1 MATQTA
7 IQTSTRAG
15 RARPSPVVYKKTTLK
30 GDYMKCPANAIVVG
44 TVGPNKGK
52 LLLAC
57 GILNMIVVLDPDT
70 GKIIREYGKQYDIQ
84 GALDDVREGP
94 DGTLYFT
101 HLGAASIG
109 YIRPDDTYGQI
120 PIKPSGNSL
129 CITRDG
135 KWLYYGLCILDDE
148 LWRVELED
156 GLPKKGAK
164 HELVEQN
171 PGWANSM
178 VEGADGYIYSPS
190 NMYGEIRRIN
200 PETKEITVIATNT
213 EFPSSCKV
221 NDATGV
227 IYVSE
232 FHLGYISRIDPRI
245 KDPRKNKRV
254 LSVAAPSTDNV
265 AVMSGPTPRLFGTTF
280 IEDWIYEVYENG
292 DPIRTIVRGGI
303 PPFQIQVIKGAN
315 GGDRIFITDLG
326 RVREYFPIENRYS
339 TIAHGNF
346 WQYAQD
352 KAFDKGF
359 QRYDKDR
366 INWTAS
372 FEDRLT
378 IPFHKTLQPT
388 SEGHLIVAGGM
399 FENFGNRIAVLNIDT
414 GEALR
419 IVKDLDHVQDAIMVG
434 KDIYMMEGTAK
445 EFPIAARIT
454 RITPDD
460 KRETVFT
467 GKDFVAFARS
477 DDAAFAADVGADT
490 IYQVVKDGKWIAQP
504 IEVVS
509 GLNGP
514 QGMTIGNDGNLLV
527 MEKNEGL
534 GRMLKVDLK
543 TKEITVLAD
552 ALGVDP
558 KLDKRNWQVATPHA
572 AVAQTSDGT
581 IYFTE
586 PGVTE
591 FSMLRAQ

>member
-1 MATQTA
+1 MA
-7 IQTSTRAG
+7 IQTSTKAARALNLK
-15 RARPSPVVYKKTTLK
+15 PSPVVYKKTTLK
-30 GDYMKCPANAIVVG
+30 SDYMKCPANAIVVG

-57 GILNMIVVLDPDT
+57 GILNMIIVLDPDT
-70 GKIIREYGKQYDIQ
+70 GKVIREYGQEYDTQ
-84 GALDDVREGP
+84 GGLDDVREGP

-101 HLGAASIG
+101 HLGADFLG
-109 YIRPDDTYGQI
+109 YIRPDGTHGKI
-120 PIKPSGNSL
+120 PVKPSSNSIV
-129 CITRDG
+129 ITRDG

-178 VEGADGYIYSPS
+178 IEGADGYIYSPI

-200 PETKEITVIATNT
+200 PETKEITVIATNV

-227 IYVSE
+227 VYVSE

-254 LSVAAPSTDNV
+254 LSVTAPTTDNV
-265 AVMSGPTPRLFGTTF
+265 GVMSGPQPRLFGTTF
-280 IEDWIYEVYENG
+280 CDDWIYEVYETG
-292 DPIRTIVRGGI
+292 DPLRTITKGGLL
-303 PPFQIQVIKGAN
+303 PSQIHVMKGAN
-315 GGDRIFITDLG
+315 GDRIFVRDVG
-326 RVREYFPIENRYS
+326 RVREYFPIGDRYS
-339 TIAHGNF
+339 TIAHGCF

-359 QRYDKDR
+359 KRYDPER

-378 IPFHKTLQPT
+378 IPYGKVLQPT
-388 SEGHLIVAGGM
+388 SEGNLLVGGGM
-399 FENFGNRIAVLNIDT
+399 FEDRGNRLAVIDIDS

-419 IVKDLDHVQDAIMVG
+419 TVKNLDHVQDAIMVG
-434 KDIYMMEGTAK
+434 KDIYMMEGTEK
-445 EFPIAARIT
+445 EYPIAARIT

-477 DDAAFAADVGADT
+477 DDAAFAADVGANT
-490 IYQVVKDGKWIAQP
+490 IYQVVKDGKWLAKP
-504 IEVVS
+504 IELVS

-514 QGMTIGNDGNLLV
+514 QGMTIGHDGNLLV
-527 MEKNEGL
+527 MENNDGHN

-552 ALGVDP
+552 ALGVDR
-558 KLDKRNWQVATPHA
+558 KLDKRNWNVVPQHA
-572 AVAQTSDGT
+572 VVAQTSDGT

-586 PGVTE
+586 PGVTS
-591 FSMLRAQ
+591 FSVLRAQ